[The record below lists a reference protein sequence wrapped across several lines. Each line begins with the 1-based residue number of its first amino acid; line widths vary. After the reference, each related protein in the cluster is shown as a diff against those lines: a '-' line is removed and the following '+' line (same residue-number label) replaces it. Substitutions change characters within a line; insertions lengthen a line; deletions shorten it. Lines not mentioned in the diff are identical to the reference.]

1 MLPRFFLNLNG
12 VIIAIFIFLIVT
24 HRPETPPPAPSPQEQ
39 ASSTKPLIPKTNL
52 TPEQFHILYESGTEV
67 PFTSPLLH
75 EKRAGTYVTADCK
88 EPVFRSEQKFDSGT
102 GWPSF
107 WAPISPEA
115 LTLINDTD
123 LLIERTEVRSKCG
136 EHLGHVFDDGP
147 EPTGLRYCINGDAL
161 LFIPDEMTSTTSTL

>member
-1 MLPRFFLNLNG
+1 MLPRLFFIFTA
-12 VIIAIFIFLIVT
+12 VIISIFIFLIVT
-24 HRPETPPPAPSPQEQ
+24 HRPEQAPPTSRQDNP
-39 ASSTKPLIPKTNL
+39 SSTQPIATKTNL
-52 TPEQFHILYESGTEV
+52 TPEQFHVLYESGTEI

-75 EKRAGTYVTADCK
+75 EKRVGTYVTADCK

-107 WAPISPEA
+107 WAPITSKA
-115 LTLINDTD
+115 LDLVKDTD

-147 EPTGLRYCINGDAL
+147 EPTGLRYCINGAAL
-161 LFIPDEMTSTTSTL
+161 LFIPDETTSTTSSL